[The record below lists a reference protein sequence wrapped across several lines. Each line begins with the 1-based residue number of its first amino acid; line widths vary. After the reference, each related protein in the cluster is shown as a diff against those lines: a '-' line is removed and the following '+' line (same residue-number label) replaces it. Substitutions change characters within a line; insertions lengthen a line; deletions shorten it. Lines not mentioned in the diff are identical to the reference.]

1 MGKFKK
7 PENITVLYLYG
18 EYEAIKKEFET
29 YPHELVDS
37 EIKFHLGEEIKKVYP
52 KFKKPYAVIFYNLEY
67 LKVFESE
74 KIKYSNLM
82 FNQNSIRS
90 KEQLTEIIDDLISK
104 NDDSE
109 NPQIPPIKTIIFC
122 TTEPTIKEDEELIN
136 QALKDSKNYK
146 YRVKE
151 FVLNYSGELNNQR
164 ILLNHYKK

>member
-1 MGKFKK
+1 MRKFKK

-67 LKVFESE
+67 LKVFESK

-90 KEQLTEIIDDLISK
+90 KEQLTEIIDNSK
-104 NDDSE
+104 

-146 YRVKE
+146 YIVEKIM
-151 FVLNYSGELNNQR
+151 LDYSGKFNYQ
-164 ILLNHYKK
+164 ISLLNQ